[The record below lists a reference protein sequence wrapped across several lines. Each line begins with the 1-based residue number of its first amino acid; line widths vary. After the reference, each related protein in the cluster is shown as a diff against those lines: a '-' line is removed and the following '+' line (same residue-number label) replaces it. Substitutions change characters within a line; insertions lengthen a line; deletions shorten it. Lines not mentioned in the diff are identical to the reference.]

1 MTQNEGRRNN
11 SQSGLAERI
20 VHDDTNSFGLRRKFE
35 MIVELVDSPEIAV
48 EVPPLPLSGEKRS
61 ITQGDAT
68 PENKN
73 VTASADDGDAQRQPH
88 GHH

>member
-1 MTQNEGRRNN
+1 
-11 SQSGLAERI
+11 
-20 VHDDTNSFGLRRKFE
+20 
-35 MIVELVDSPEIAV
+35 VDSPEIAV

-73 VTASADDGDAQRQPH
+73 VTASADYGDAQRQPH